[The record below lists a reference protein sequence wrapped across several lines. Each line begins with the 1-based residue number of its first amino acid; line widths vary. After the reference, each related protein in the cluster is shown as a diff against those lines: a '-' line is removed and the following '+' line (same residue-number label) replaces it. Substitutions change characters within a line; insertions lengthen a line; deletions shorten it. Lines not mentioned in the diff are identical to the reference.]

1 MQSSILRSFYFT
13 LQSEFWD
20 VARFQRSCLRA
31 RSLMILFF

>member
-20 VARFQRSCLRA
+20 VARFQRKLSEG
-31 RSLMILFF
+31 MGPNDFVF